1 MREEDLKTR
10 EGVYAR
16 TVTVKPDI
24 ADANGTM
31 TVLAVAANMQEA
43 AGDQLI
49 DLKIGFDVT
58 SSLKLLSLRYC
69 ASRSGETVSCPSRH
83 QWSVSSSLKLP
94 SLQSLALCLPPQLPL
109 LS

>member
-58 SSLKLLSLRYC
+58 SSLKLLWVVVWSEFTFIRLPKV
-69 ASRSGETVSCPSRH
+69 GETV
-83 QWSVSSSLKLP
+83 
-94 SLQSLALCLPPQLPL
+94 
-109 LS
+109 